1 MKGVLPQFLL
11 RIFKAV
17 PPSEAGAGIMSII
30 IRQPYA
36 QLEEELTQTFKGQKD
51 VQVIVDR
58 RHAEQRTKQQHVDAE
73 RRQADRR
80 RTKEE
85 VVSVVLST

>member
-1 MKGVLPQFLL
+1 
-11 RIFKAV
+11 
-17 PPSEAGAGIMSII
+17 MSIV

-36 QLEEELTQTFKGQKD
+36 HLEGELTQTFKGQKD

-58 RHAEQRTKQQHVDAE
+58 RYDERWKIQQRVDIE

-80 RTKEE
+80 IKKEE
-85 VVSVVLST
+85 IIDIVLS